1 MTAQLDLD
9 ALFQR
14 HATDLAGYLRR
25 QLPCPHLAEDLCQ
38 EVFLRLGQHSKPGE
52 LEAPRAYLFRITRN
66 LIIDHHRRR
75 RSRPTCQPLD
85 TPELCLACPRGCPE
99 RETDRALC
107 QRALHA
113 ALETLPPRQR
123 QALIWHRLEG
133 ITQAEIGHRLG
144 VSERMAGR
152 YIAQAI
158 ASCRERLTESSD
170 QQGKSW

>member
-38 EVFLRLGQHSKPGE
+38 EVFLRLGQHPEPGRLVE
-52 LEAPRAYLFRITRN
+52 PRAYLFRIARN
-66 LIIDHHRRR
+66 LIIDHHRRC

-85 TPELCLACPRGCPE
+85 APELCLACPRACPE

-107 QRALHA
+107 RRALHA
-113 ALETLPPRQR
+113 ALESLPHRQR
-123 QALIWHRLEG
+123 QALIWHRIEG
-133 ITQAEIGHRLG
+133 ITQAEIGRRLG

-152 YIAQAI
+152 YITQAI
-158 ASCRERLTESSD
+158 AGCRERLTESPT
-170 QQGKSW
+170 QHRNF